1 MNFFNIVL
9 GLFLLLLFYFAI
21 HMLINRGKI
30 EPKYLIL
37 ILSYTLLVGIPV
49 AYYNIFPEKLNL
61 ALYIIYYVVVLLP
74 TFLYQAYYCLK
85 KRQTW
90 TQFILLSIGVIPIL
104 MSPFFDF
111 PLRLWSIG
119 IGWAFLAG
127 FFTYLFRYPHLNP
140 MWLDDV
146 AKKAAANIEKDC
158 KYSSKPVI
166 VLVPSRKTSCTGTFG
181 LFLLFK
187 RNSAIVKMSDDFHK
201 KLGRPN
207 MEKYAEELVKRI
219 KEKIKEEEKGDSE

>member
-1 MNFFNIVL
+1 MNFLNIVF
-9 GLFLLLLFYFAI
+9 GLFLMLLFYFAF

-30 EPKYLIL
+30 EPKYLIF
-37 ILSYTLLVGIPV
+37 IISYTLLMSIPV

-61 ALYIIYYVVVLLP
+61 VFYIIYYAVLLLP
-74 TFLYQAYYCLK
+74 TFIHQVYYSLK
-85 KRQTW
+85 KRQSW
-90 TQFILLSIGVIPIL
+90 TQFILLSVGIIFIL
-104 MSPFFDF
+104 MSPFLNL

-187 RNSAIVKMSDDFHK
+187 RNSAIVKMSEDFHK

-219 KEKIKEEEKGDSE
+219 REKIREEERK